1 MHPIIAYD
9 LAMQKIAESHRQ
21 AERERQVRIAHEDRP
36 SARLRRTPAT
46 NGLRARL
53 AAVPMLAGLL
63 R

>member
-21 AERERQVRIAHEDRP
+21 AERERRFRIVDEDVP